1 MVEITAFHF
10 ADLEGEVSPRFE
22 LVPNVLGG
30 VVSAPVI
37 SKSLADQ
44 LTKEGEFVTLTFEV
58 DGEGLTYVW
67 EKDGILLLDSNLLQ
81 LQLASVVA

>member
-1 MVEITAFHF
+1 M
-10 ADLEGEVSPRFE
+10 
-22 LVPNVLGG
+22 
-30 VVSAPVI
+30 I